1 MNLTPE
7 TDREIYISLN
17 NEVQKLRETIERF
30 GAALLNLEN
39 NKFNNHEQRIETLE
53 KIETE
58 RRGMWKLFIVIQ
70 VIIAITIGV
79 LTIKAF
85 MN

>member
-1 MNLTPE
+1 MNLKPE
-7 TDREIYISLN
+7 TDREIYLSLN

-39 NKFNNHEQRIETLE
+39 NKFNNHEERIEALE

-58 RRGMWKLFIVIQ
+58 RRGMWKMFIVIQ
-70 VIIAITIGV
+70 VVIAVTIGI
-79 LTIKAF
+79 LTIKSF
-85 MN
+85 TN